1 MNERKRMHT
10 VALKAA
16 RSAGAYLL
24 KRFEREDMVIRENLT
39 HDVKID
45 VDGKTETLIMNI
57 IRRRFPGHGFL
68 CEESGSTRGSAG
80 PARSG
85 GYTWVIDPLDGT
97 VNFAK
102 GIPHFCTSI
111 AVKKGETL
119 VAGAVYDPIRR
130 ELFSALRPE
139 GTGEGL
145 APAGLTPSGGGRSL
159 GGAYLN
165 GRPMRTRE
173 ASCLEDAVVAG
184 GFFKAGSMDVG
195 MSIFSRLSKKVLK
208 GRFFG
213 SAALDLCYLACG
225 RVNAYIQHSVNEWDI
240 AAALLIAELMGK
252 RWEIKRNEGLGTLD
266 VIASD
271 PVIFDELKAIIEASP

>member
-1 MNERKRMHT
+1 MNERKQMHT
-10 VALKAA
+10 IALKAA

-45 VDGKTETLIMNI
+45 VDEKTETLIMNI

-68 CEESGSTRGSAG
+68 CEESGSTRGGAG

-139 GTGEGL
+139 GTGEGF
-145 APAGLTPSGGGRSL
+145 ATAGSTPSGGGRSL

-165 GRPMRTRE
+165 GRRMRTRE
-173 ASCLEDAVVAG
+173 ASSLEDAVVAG

-266 VIASD
+266 IIAAD